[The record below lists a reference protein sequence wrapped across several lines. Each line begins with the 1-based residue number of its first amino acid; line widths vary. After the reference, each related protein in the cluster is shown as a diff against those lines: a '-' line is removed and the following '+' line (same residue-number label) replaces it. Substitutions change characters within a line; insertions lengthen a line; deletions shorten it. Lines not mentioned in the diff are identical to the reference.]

1 MANQAQEEFL
11 RSIGALDAPQPQPIP
26 ASIPAPTTQE
36 PSTERART
44 FAQGLT
50 FGFGEE
56 IEAIVRS
63 MVPEALGG
71 EGYEAIRDDL
81 RKRLADYKETH
92 PDEALTLEL
101 AGALAP
107 AAVMIASG
115 FGAGGAAP
123 TLGRVAGVSALE
135 SGASALGYSDESLMS
150 QKGAGQ
156 VAAGTTVG
164 TAAGV
169 VLDQAGGRLGRLG
182 RGLVEFVRKRF
193 GDRADTAV
201 QAELNR
207 LAAGSGKSVDEII
220 EDIAAGRVMADNITL
235 ANAIKGYVNEGGA
248 VRGEILGA
256 SAQRTLDTTE
266 AATEGLR
273 GALAPRVDDQNTFR
287 GVRESEAQLD
297 AAQRQEYNRVF
308 AQTGDVDA
316 ATQDQILSILQ
327 RFPAARQPLA
337 EIYQANNIVPL
348 FREVE
353 GGAIEMLRVPTVQD
367 AEILRRKLKD
377 MQSGAFQSSD
387 GSMGEAFGSSEG
399 GLRRSIDEQSPEL
412 ANIRRDYAIKMDAKE
427 AFELGRKRG
436 LTMNVDEL
444 SYMIESFGP
453 EQTQALRAGVMDA
466 INNRAR
472 RSGVTVRDL
481 ANEDRQIG
489 AALRA
494 VLPEGSEDV
503 LRSVGRA
510 AEVGEVNRIIQPQ
523 AGSPT
528 QALQVEAQQRGA
540 SPSMEDV
547 ARGMGGD
554 VMSLARIVSKFIP
567 SAKGMSQDQMV
578 QVARVLFSEDPEFV
592 SRAMKD
598 KTLQGDLL
606 RRAEQVAKT
615 IVGAARIPAEQQ
627 AVQATQE
634 SL

>member
-1 MANQAQEEFL
+1 MANQAQEKFL
-11 RSIGALDAPQPQPIP
+11 RSIGVLDVPQLESLSPL
-26 ASIPAPTTQE
+26 AQE
-36 PSTERART
+36 PTTERART

-50 FGFGEE
+50 FGFSDE
-56 IEAIVRS
+56 IEAVVRS

-92 PDEALTLEL
+92 PNEALTLEL

-107 AAVMIASG
+107 AAAMIATG
-115 FGAGGAAP
+115 FGAPAAAP
-123 TLGRVAGVSALE
+123 TLARVAGASALE
-135 SGASALGYSDESLMS
+135 SGVSALGYSDESLMS
-150 QKGAGQ
+150 QKGAGE
-156 VAAGTTVG
+156 VAAGTAVG

-169 VLDQAGGRLGRLG
+169 AIDQAGGRLGRLG
-182 RGLVEFVRKRF
+182 RGLIEFVRKRF

-248 VRGEILGA
+248 VRGEILDA
-256 SAQRTLDTTE
+256 SAQRALDTTE
-266 AATEGLR
+266 EATEGLR
-273 GALAPRVDDQNTFR
+273 GALTPRVDDQNTFR

-327 RFPAARQPLA
+327 RFPAARQPLE

-377 MQSGAFQSSD
+377 MQSGAYKSSD

-528 QALQVEAQQRGA
+528 QALQVEARQRGA

-554 VMSLARIVSKFIP
+554 VMSLARIVSNFIP
-567 SAKGMSQDQMV
+567 SAKGLSQDQMV